1 MVEKLLNI
9 EQKIM
14 GEFGPTLGCL
24 WKALEHKLT
33 RCYALKDRRTESK
46 PTFMVVSNS
55 LCSKQ
60 ADETNKS
67 ICVA

>member
-1 MVEKLLNI
+1 
-9 EQKIM
+9 M
-14 GEFGPTLGCL
+14 GEFGPALGCF
-24 WKALEHKLT
+24 WKALKHKLT
-33 RCYALKDRRTESK
+33 RCYALKDRRTENK

-60 ADETNKS
+60 VDETNNS